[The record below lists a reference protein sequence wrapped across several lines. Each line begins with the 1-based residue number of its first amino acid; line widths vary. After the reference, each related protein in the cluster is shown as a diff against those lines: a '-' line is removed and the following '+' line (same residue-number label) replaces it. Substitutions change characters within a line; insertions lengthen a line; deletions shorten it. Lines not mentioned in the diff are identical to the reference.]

1 MTNRGRHKKD
11 KLLQI
16 LKINKAVD
24 IDLWKRIVKVI
35 GITNIEKMLTYQM
48 LDGNI
53 KNLHVFEKNPWAGS
67 YNGGFNRDNTK
78 EGYSYWESIT
88 DKIVTTKM
96 KA

>member
-35 GITNIEKMLTYQM
+35 GITNIEKC
-48 LDGNI
+48 
-53 KNLHVFEKNPWAGS
+53 
-67 YNGGFNRDNTK
+67 
-78 EGYSYWESIT
+78 
-88 DKIVTTKM
+88 
-96 KA
+96 